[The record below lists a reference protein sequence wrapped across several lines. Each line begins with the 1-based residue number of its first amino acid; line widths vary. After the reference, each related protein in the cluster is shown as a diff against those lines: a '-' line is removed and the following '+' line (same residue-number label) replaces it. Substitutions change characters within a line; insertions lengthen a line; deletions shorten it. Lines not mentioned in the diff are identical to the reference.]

1 MLLCCRCIN
10 LLFKNQCPLILW
22 SHLFPKKYLKPQLS
36 INKMVIENSV
46 QYHPSPSR
54 STSRIILSY
63 SYRTYTFVS
72 EILTNFSP
80 TIGKLFPTKCMV
92 FRLLEYALLSHKT
105 QKLFLLFT
113 SWKQTFLPIPPTNKN
128 LPPVLIIT
136 PTQGE
141 ITHSLPCN
149 VILKIYFLP
158 SRKREGRKYVHCYMK
173 KNPGTTNQ
181 AFEQREDLLNNT
193 DHSIDSLKTSIIGT
207 CNKCI

>member
-105 QKLFLLFT
+105 QKLVLLFT
-113 SWKQTFLPIPPTNKN
+113 F
-128 LPPVLIIT
+128 
-136 PTQGE
+136 
-141 ITHSLPCN
+141 
-149 VILKIYFLP
+149 YFLEVDIFTHP
-158 SRKREGRKYVHCYMK
+158 PHKQKSPPGSHHHSYAGGNYSFSTMQCYFENLFSPQQKERGKKICSLLYEKESRYNK
-173 KNPGTTNQ
+173 
-181 AFEQREDLLNNT
+181 
-193 DHSIDSLKTSIIGT
+193 SSL
-207 CNKCI
+207 